1 MKKTYY
7 LITTIVLVIIVVNI
21 YYYSSTRRK
30 QIAFQR
36 SLLKSQ
42 TEICGSKIE
51 QTGYDF
57 ESEINYILYSDDLE
71 QIFQN
76 EDVKNSGSRKLQ
88 MFYYKYEQLINYI
101 HVQDRNNHVLSIY
114 KDNKDKF
121 IFDFYVSQQNN
132 RLRDKETIEAKGD
145 EFFYYLPIFKND
157 SIYGN
162 IIVNLNFKQ
171 YIASEFENYKLNNEL
186 WQVLLNENGTIIYDN
201 YGEDSIS
208 YHGQDEI
215 AQGIANGMSGFTND
229 KISVNNHTY
238 KAITVYFPVQLLQQ
252 DYGIAFNLNTNV
264 ILNSVVNKTIIITFL
279 SILLLIITIYIILN
293 EIKKKS
299 KTEKALKDDQMV
311 LNEMVDALPIGI
323 VILNNELTIRSINKS
338 AKDLLLIKEQEKL
351 KGKHI
356 RNIELL
362 AGDYTNSK
370 RKDVAFDENK
380 FIYYEKNGQET
391 VIVVREVPVVLAGE
405 ESLVNI
411 LIDITSIE
419 KSRKQEAAANSAKSE
434 FLAKMSHEIRTPMN
448 GIIGMTD
455 TLFNQNLSNDQLE
468 YVGIIKKSA
477 NLLLAIINDILDFS
491 KIEAGKMMLEEIPFK
506 LSEELKFALELFR
519 PMAASKNILLSY
531 EIKDNV
537 PDNIVGDPYR
547 LRQVISNLISNAVKF
562 TNEGEIKLSVEL
574 EDEYS
579 GNLNIMFS
587 VEDTGI
593 GIPKQNL
600 SKIFGSYIQAD
611 GSVARRYGGSGLGT
625 TISKQL
631 VNLMNGEI
639 WVESPSS
646 ISTSSKYPGSKFSFT
661 IEAYADKKIT
671 KNIDLTNLNQ
681 PEEVKVLIISENKD
695 NNTFYNQ
702 LKRYG
707 FKPEVREYN
716 EELLNMLKNSEE
728 QPFHV
733 IFIMDTVHYNGFHV
747 ANELYNHGLSDS
759 YYLML
764 FSRNDQHGNYIQS
777 KKLNVDCYLI
787 EPFDFRDVF
796 KFLNSILP
804 AVQINTDRVEDLR
817 KDISILVA
825 EDNLINQKVAQTIF
839 KNLGYSIEIAND
851 GSEVMD
857 KVTTKKYDIIFTDLM
872 MPEKDGWEVV
882 KELRDNGFK
891 NPIIAMTA
899 TASNKIKKEAIKAGM
914 NDYLVKPV
922 EIKTIKNLLIKFFS
936 N

>member
-1 MKKTYY
+1 MRKTYY
-7 LITTIVLVIIVVNI
+7 LITTIVLVIITVNI
-21 YYYSSTRRK
+21 YYYGNTHKK

-36 SLLKSQ
+36 SLLTSQ

-51 QTGYDF
+51 QTGYSF
-57 ESEINYILYSDDLE
+57 ESEINYILYSDDLR
-71 QIFQN
+71 QIFENQ
-76 EDVKNSGSRKLQ
+76 DLKNSGSRKLQ
-88 MFYYKYEQLINYI
+88 MFYYKYEKLINYI
-101 HVQDRNNHVLSIY
+101 HVHDRNNQVLSVY
-114 KDNKDKF
+114 KNDKDKF
-121 IFDFYVSQQNN
+121 IFDFYESQQST
-132 RLRDKETIEAKGD
+132 RLKRKETIEKTKDGY
-145 EFFYYLPIFKND
+145 FYYLPIFQND
-157 SIYGN
+157 SVYGN
-162 IIVNLNFKQ
+162 IIVNLNFEK
-171 YIASEFENYKLNNEL
+171 YIASEFENYKLDDDL
-186 WQVLLNENGTIIYDN
+186 WQVLLNHKGTIIYDN
-201 YGEDSIS
+201 YTSDTIVYSGIEQIS
-208 YHGQDEI
+208 T
-215 AQGIANGMSGFTND
+215 GIQNGLSGFITHKIVVAGHPYNA
-229 KISVNNHTY
+229 ISVY
-238 KAITVYFPVQLLQQ
+238 YPVQILNQP
-252 DYGIAFNLNTNV
+252 YGIAFNLNTNV
-264 ILNSVVNKTIIITFL
+264 ILNSVINKTIIITFL
-279 SILLLIITIYIILN
+279 SLLLLIITIYIILN
-293 EIKKKS
+293 EFKKKS
-299 KTEKALKDDQMV
+299 KTEKALIDDQAA
-311 LNEMVDALPIGI
+311 LNKVIDALPIGI
-323 VILNNELTIRSINKS
+323 VILNKDLIIRDINKS
-338 AKDLLLIKEQEKL
+338 AKELLLIKDQENL
-351 KGKHI
+351 KGNHVKS
-356 RNIELL
+356 IELL

-370 RKDVAFDENK
+370 RTDTAFDENK

-391 VIVVREVPVVLAGE
+391 VIVVREVPIVLAGE
-405 ESLVNI
+405 ESLINI
-411 LIDITSIE
+411 LIDITSVE
-419 KSRKQEAAANSAKSE
+419 KSRKQEAAANNAKSE

-455 TLFNQNLSNDQLE
+455 TLFNQTLTKEQFE

-506 LSEELKFALELFR
+506 LSEEIKFALELFR
-519 PMAASKNILLSY
+519 PVATSKNIALTY
-531 EIKDNV
+531 DIKEEV

-562 TNEGEIKLSVEL
+562 TNEGEIKLTVEL
-574 EDEYS
+574 EDKYS
-579 GNLNIMFS
+579 DNLNILFS
-587 VEDTGI
+587 IEDTGI

-639 WVESPSS
+639 WVESPST

-661 IEAYADKKIT
+661 IEAYADKKVT
-671 KNIDLTNLNQ
+671 KSIDLSHLKK
-681 PEEVKVLIISENKD
+681 PEQVKVLIVSENQD

-702 LKRYG
+702 LKRHG
-707 FKPEVREYN
+707 FKPDVQEYS
-716 EELLNMLKNSEE
+716 EALLQSLKSPEK
-728 QPFHV
+728 PYH
-733 IFIMDTVHYNGFHV
+733 ILFIMDTVQHNGFEV
-747 ANELYNHGLSDS
+747 ANDLYNSNLSEA
-759 YYLML
+759 YYLMM
-764 FSRNDQHGNYIQS
+764 FSRNDKHGNYILS
-777 KKLNVDCYLI
+777 KKLNVDYYLI
-787 EPFDFRDVF
+787 EPFDFRDIF

-804 AVQINTDRVEDLR
+804 NIKINIERAEDVR

-839 KNLGYSIEIAND
+839 KNLGYTIEIAND
-851 GSEVMD
+851 GVEVMN
-857 KVTTKKYDIIFTDLM
+857 KVNEKQYDIIFTDLM